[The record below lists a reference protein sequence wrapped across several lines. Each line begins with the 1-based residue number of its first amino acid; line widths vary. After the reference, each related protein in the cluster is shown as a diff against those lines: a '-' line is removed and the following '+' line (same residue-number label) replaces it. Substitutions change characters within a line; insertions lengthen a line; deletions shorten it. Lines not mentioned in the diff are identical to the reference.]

1 MIPTSTGSATFSAD
15 ALLKADRPQP
25 RPLWLQALLFGAV
38 FVLLQA
44 GYGALRG
51 TWAER
56 LAIDTLTVKTAA
68 WSIRMLT
75 PEVAVQAVGSR
86 LKAPG
91 GGINIINGCEGT
103 EVLFLLC
110 AAFASAALPW
120 RARLSGVLAG
130 TLLVF
135 MLNQGRILAL
145 FYAYRSDKALFDLLH
160 GTVAPLLLIA
170 LSALFFLF
178 WLARYGAA
186 APTAID
192 ARS

>member
-1 MIPTSTGSATFSAD
+1 MLPTPTVAGTFSAD
-15 ALLKADRPQP
+15 ALLESEQPQA

-38 FVLLQA
+38 FLLLQT

-51 TWAER
+51 TWVER

-68 WSIRMLT
+68 WSIRALT
-75 PEVAVQAVGSR
+75 PDVAVQAVGTR

-120 RARLSGVLAG
+120 RARLTGVLAG
-130 TLLVF
+130 ALLVF
-135 MLNQGRILAL
+135 ALNQGRILAL

-160 GTVAPLLLIA
+160 GTVAPLVLIV
-170 LSALFFLF
+170 LSALFFLY
-178 WLARYGAA
+178 WLERYGTPA
-186 APTAID
+186 TAHTD
-192 ARS
+192 S

>member
-1 MIPTSTGSATFSAD
+1 MSPISSTAGSFSAD
-15 ALLKADRPQP
+15 ALLRPGQSQP

-38 FVLLQA
+38 FFLLQT
-44 GYGALRG
+44 GYGALHG

-56 LAIDTLTVKTAA
+56 LLIDTLTVKMAA
-68 WSIRMLT
+68 WSIRTVT
-75 PEVAVQAVGSR
+75 PEVAVQAVGTR

-103 EVLFLLC
+103 EVLFLLY
-110 AAFASAALPW
+110 AAFASALLPW
-120 RARLSGVLAG
+120 RAGLAGVLAG
-130 TLLVF
+130 TALVF
-135 MLNQGRILAL
+135 LLNQGRILAL

-178 WLARYGAA
+178 WLKRYGAPA
-186 APTAID
+186 ALD
-192 ARS
+192 SHS

>member
-1 MIPTSTGSATFSAD
+1 MLPTSNSAGTFSAD
-15 ALLKADRPQP
+15 ALLRPGPPQP

-38 FVLLQA
+38 FVLLQS

-51 TWAER
+51 TWVER
-56 LAIDTLTVKTAA
+56 MAIDTLTVKTAA
-68 WSIRMLT
+68 WTIRTLT
-75 PEVAVQAVGSR
+75 PEVAVQAVGTR

-110 AAFASAALPW
+110 AAFASATLPW
-120 RARLSGVLAG
+120 RARLTGVLAG

-135 MLNQGRILAL
+135 VLNQGRILAL
-145 FYAYRSDKALFDLLH
+145 FYAYRSDKPLFDLLH

-170 LSALFFLF
+170 LSALFFMF
-178 WLARYGAA
+178 WLGRYGAA
-186 APTAID
+186 TRDSSA
-192 ARS
+192 

>member
-1 MIPTSTGSATFSAD
+1 MVPISNDAGTFSAD
-15 ALLKADRPQP
+15 ALLKSDRPQP

-38 FVLLQA
+38 FVLLQS
-44 GYGALRG
+44 GYGAVRS

-56 LAIDTLTVKTAA
+56 LVIDTLTVKTAA
-68 WSIRMLT
+68 WSIHTIT
-75 PEVAVQAVGSR
+75 PEVAVEAVGTR

-103 EVLFLLC
+103 EVLFLLI
-110 AAFASAALPW
+110 AAFASAQLPW
-120 RARLSGVLAG
+120 RARLGGLLAG

-135 MLNQGRILAL
+135 VLNQGRILAL

-186 APTAID
+186 APTAD
-192 ARS
+192 AHH

>member
-1 MIPTSTGSATFSAD
+1 MIPISNGTATFSVD

-38 FVLLQA
+38 FVLLQS

-51 TWAER
+51 TWVER
-56 LAIDTLTVKTAA
+56 LMIDTLTVHSAA
-68 WSIRMLT
+68 WSIHIIT
-75 PEVAVQAVGSR
+75 PEVAVQAVGTR

-103 EVLFLLC
+103 EVLFLLI
-110 AAFASAALPW
+110 AAFASAQLPW
-120 RARLSGVLAG
+120 RARLGGLLAG

-135 MLNQGRILAL
+135 VLNQGRILAL
-145 FYAYRSDKALFDLLH
+145 FYAYRSDKPLFDLLH

-170 LSALFFLF
+170 LSALFFMF
-178 WLARYGAA
+178 WLERYGAA
-186 APTAID
+186 TRDSSA
-192 ARS
+192 